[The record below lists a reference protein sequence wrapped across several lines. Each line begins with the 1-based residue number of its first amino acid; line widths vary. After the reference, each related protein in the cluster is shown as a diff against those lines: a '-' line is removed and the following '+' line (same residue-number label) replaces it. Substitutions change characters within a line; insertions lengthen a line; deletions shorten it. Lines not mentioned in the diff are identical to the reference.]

1 LLRQPWLAVEDVL
14 QIAARRPTTP
24 ALAFELAGHDRWF
37 QRLEVREA
45 MAQNPFTPTGI
56 VLSLLPSI
64 RYRLLGHLRDAGDAH
79 PLVSAAAAEL
89 IALRR

>member
-1 LLRQPWLAVEDVL
+1 MLRV
-14 QIAARRPTTP
+14 AARRPTTP
-24 ALAFELAGHDRWF
+24 ALAFELASSDRWI

-64 RYRLLGHLRDAGDAH
+64 RRRLLGHLRGAGDAH
-79 PLVSAAAAEL
+79 PLVSAAAAAL
-89 IALRR
+89 IALRGG

>member
-1 LLRQPWLAVEDVL
+1 
-14 QIAARRPTTP
+14 
-24 ALAFELAGHDRWF
+24 
-37 QRLEVREA
+37 

-64 RYRLLGHLRDAGDAH
+64 RHRLLGHLRGAGDAR

-89 IALRR
+89 IALRC